1 MIEIERLIT
10 EGYEMARTMQQ
21 HGVEL
26 KSEQLP
32 ISALVRCPLLALRWQ
47 LPNKKARP
55 TNE

>member
-1 MIEIERLIT
+1 MIEIERLIN
-10 EGYEMARTMQQ
+10 EGREMTRTMQQ

-55 TNE
+55 TN